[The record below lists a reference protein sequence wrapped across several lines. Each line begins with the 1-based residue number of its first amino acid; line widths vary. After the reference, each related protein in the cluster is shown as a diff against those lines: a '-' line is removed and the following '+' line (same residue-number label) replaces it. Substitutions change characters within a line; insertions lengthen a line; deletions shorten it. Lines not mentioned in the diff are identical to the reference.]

1 MKIKLKC
8 KSMYLPTFLTIMKAA
23 KRCISFFQEHY
34 FVLAKFSSVDT
45 EDVLL
50 YIYAKKLI

>member
-8 KSMYLPTFLTIMKAA
+8 KSMYLPNFLTIMKAA

-45 EDVLL
+45 EDVLF